1 MAIYILLFMCYDVLT
16 SQFNRPFMYSPQE
29 RKVIPMPRR
38 SIPRPAAPVCRIVD
52 LTTGK
57 TVEKPSLPI
66 VCDRI
71 RFWREKAG
79 LEQKAL
85 AKSVGVTANA
95 VSNWENGRGRPDL
108 NLVPDLC
115 AALGISLYDLFGLQG
130 PSDTLTAKEQQLIGR
145 IRQLSPAHYAVTE
158 QLVDGLIAAQEAADT
173 RPVRQLICYAR
184 SLAAG
189 RGDPTEFEE
198 EGTPILV
205 YDTRETQRADCVFH
219 VSGDSMEPVYHSGDQ
234 VLVSHVPEASDLRPG
249 EVGAFICGNETYIK
263 VFEEDG
269 LHSLNPAYKTMH
281 FDQADSVY
289 LIGRVTGILSPDQI
303 VPEADAEKYGKQ

>member
-1 MAIYILLFMCYDVLT
+1 
-16 SQFNRPFMYSPQE
+16 
-29 RKVIPMPRR
+29 MPRR
-38 SIPRPAAPVCRIVD
+38 SIPRPAAPNRRIVD
-52 LTTGK
+52 LKTGK

-66 VCDRI
+66 VCERI
-71 RFWREKAG
+71 RFYREKAG
-79 LEQKAL
+79 MEQKAL
-85 AKSVGVTANA
+85 AKEIGVTANA

-115 AALGISLYDLFGLQG
+115 TALKISFYDLFGEAG
-130 PSDTLTAKEQQLIGR
+130 PSDALTAAERQLVER
-145 IRQLSPAHYAVTE
+145 LRQLSPGHYAVME
-158 QLVDGLIAAQEAADT
+158 QLVDGLLKAQDAEKV

-189 RGDPTEFEE
+189 TGDPTEFEE
-198 EGTPILV
+198 EGTPVFV
-205 YDTRETQRADCVFH
+205 YDTRETQRADCIFH

-234 VLVSHVPEASDLRPG
+234 VLVSRIPDAPDLRPG

-303 VPEADAEKYGKQ
+303 VPEADAEKYGKP